1 METWRL
7 RHRKTSGTS
16 QLSKE
21 FVSSTCAQLVST
33 VNRSA
38 AANSWQHFS
47 TRFGS
52 HRPMN
57 CCNWHKFSTLF
68 IYIDIYRRFEITTS
82 DSRVFNS
89 FAKLGQHG
97 ESQPPDFRHPSWK
110 VRRHRDLNFNSSLG
124 WLNESTTSE
133 GTLMPNAKKP
143 PWSGNPQGVA
153 KSSTQT
159 SEQQR

>member
-1 METWRL
+1 MIQSYIVPTWESIMETWHL

-57 CCNWHKFSTLF
+57 CCHWHKFLTLF
-68 IYIDIYRRFEITTS
+68 IYIDIYGRFEITTS
-82 DSRVFNS
+82 DSRVCNS

-97 ESQPPDFRHPSWK
+97 ESQPPDFPRPSWK
-110 VRRHRDLNFNSSLG
+110 VRRHRDLRKQKLQEFVG
-124 WLNESTTSE
+124 VVEWIYYKWRDI
-133 GTLMPNAKKP
+133 NA
-143 PWSGNPQGVA
+143 
-153 KSSTQT
+153 
-159 SEQQR
+159 